1 MGAASSILIEGNAP
15 KEGITEEEK
24 VALAEITNLLKAY
37 NITTKEDIQAVN
49 EKLNDLQAEGVH
61 GLALLQEMHKAM
73 HKIANKEGLEAA
85 DAMAEAVL
93 KARERVRILMKQV
106 AKENF
111 VNYMVGFDGSRGSQ
125 MAYEVCVQELIK
137 SKDGMIVAH
146 VFDSTKKDD
155 NLDAGYK
162 PESLKEKIDIDLTA
176 RSNMGRYKLM
186 WWNKRGEKTAPFMM
200 NTVSVFFCVHK
211 RFVIIYLFIYYYY
224 YYLLLCSKFILLYVF
239 MF

>member
-1 MGAASSILIEGNAP
+1 
-15 KEGITEEEK
+15 
-24 VALAEITNLLKAY
+24 
-37 NITTKEDIQAVN
+37 
-49 EKLNDLQAEGVH
+49 
-61 GLALLQEMHKAM
+61 M

-162 PESLKEKIDIDLTA
+162 PEALKEKIDLDLTA

-200 NTVSVFFCVHK
+200 NTVSDFFENHIYMQQK
-211 RFVIIYLFIYYYY
+211 RFVIVYLFIYLFIIITSFS
-224 YYLLLCSKFILLYVF
+224 LLTARNSEFIILKFIF
-239 MF
+239 